1 MATLVCFM
9 AKSLV
14 DLRKPHNIR
23 VMSLSFIQGL
33 IEDCNPGRQPLG
45 SSEEIALKRQWK
57 SQFIYGFWLGNT
69 GNHAFVSIK
78 IIPSHKEQISQ
89 VNDFS
94 TFLCM
99 GRCTNLGSLKFFLR
113 DPSNYL
119 RELLVQSRVPYPI
132 IILIS
137 SQSALTGIPCSVLQ
151 LNPCRT
157 GWFFFVYT
165 LLQPTKLKV
174 YSDMTVKGL

>member
-1 MATLVCFM
+1 MATLVRFM
-9 AKSLV
+9 AESLV
-14 DLRKPHNIR
+14 DLRKPHNVR

-33 IEDCNPGRQPLG
+33 IEDRNPGRQPLR
-45 SSEEIALKRQWK
+45 SSEEIALKRQWRR
-57 SQFIYGFWLGNT
+57 QFIYGFWLGNT
-69 GNHAFVSIK
+69 GNHAFISIK
-78 IIPSHKEQISQ
+78 IIPSHKEEISQ

-99 GRCTNLGSLKFFLR
+99 GRCKNLGSLKFFLR

-137 SQSALTGIPCSVLQ
+137 SQSALTSLAVGCNLILVELGGSSLFIPFCSLP
-151 LNPCRT
+151 N
-157 GWFFFVYT
+157 
-165 LLQPTKLKV
+165 LK
-174 YSDMTVKGL
+174 YIQT